1 MDRRIER
8 KRWRRWAPAAGG
20 VALLLIAA
28 LAYLV
33 FSPAGARAVEASE
46 VQITAV
52 RSAPFQDFV
61 PTRGVVTPLQSIYL
75 DAIEGGRVERLLV
88 ADGAVVAAGTV
99 LATLANPELER
110 QVGASEAEI
119 SARMGDARGQMLQM
133 QRSRVDRERE
143 LAQARY
149 ELLQAQQALDIR
161 RGLHEKGFVSDA
173 EIRSLT
179 TTLEHH
185 RARVGALEASA
196 RPEAE
201 LIAGQS
207 REIRQ
212 SMAQLQDNLGSIR
225 GSLGALQIRAPTAGR
240 LTAFDLQLGQRV
252 EAGQR
257 VGQIDSDGTNKLSA
271 QIDEFYLGR
280 VNLDQ
285 TATVKHEGRSYPL
298 RVSRI
303 VPQVVQGGFQIE
315 LTFTGAQ
322 PAQVRRGQTLD
333 VELTL
338 GATRPAL
345 VLPHGPFVSATG
357 GSWVFVVDKSGRR
370 AERRAIR
377 TGRRNPQ
384 FIEVLDGLRPGE
396 RVITSSYDGFSDDTR
411 LILR

>member
-8 KRWRRWAPAAGG
+8 RRWRRWAPVAAGLG
-20 VALLLIAA
+20 LLLVAA
-28 LAYLV
+28 IAYLLI
-33 FSPAGARAVEASE
+33 SPAGARAVEASDL
-46 VQITAV
+46 QITAA
-52 RSAPFQDFV
+52 RNAPFQDFV
-61 PTRGVVTPLQSIYL
+61 PARGMVTPLQSIYL

-88 ADGAVVAAGTV
+88 ADGAVVAPGTV
-99 LATLANPELER
+99 LATLSNPELER

-119 SARMGDARGQMLQM
+119 SARMGDARGQMLQL
-133 QRSRVDRERE
+133 QRSRVDRDRE

-149 ELLQAQQALDIR
+149 ERLQAQQALDIR
-161 RGLHEKGFVSDA
+161 RSLHEKGFVSDA
-173 EIRSLT
+173 EIRTLT

-185 RARVGALEASA
+185 RARVAALEASA

-201 LIAGQS
+201 LIAGQN

-257 VGQIDSDGTNKLSA
+257 VGQIDSDGGYKLTA
-271 QIDEFYLGR
+271 QIDEFNLGR
-280 VNLDQ
+280 VNVDQ
-285 TATVKHEGRSYPL
+285 IAAVEHDGKAYRL

-303 VPQVVQGGFQIE
+303 VPQVADGRFQIE
-315 LTFTGAQ
+315 LTFVGAQ
-322 PAQVRRGQTLD
+322 PPNVRRGQTLD

-345 VLPHGPFVSATG
+345 VLPNGPFMAATG
-357 GSWVFVVDKSGRR
+357 GSWVFVVDKNGRAQRR
-370 AERRAIR
+370 AVRI
-377 TGRRNPQ
+377 GRRNPQ
-384 FIEVLDGLRPGE
+384 FVEVLDGLEPGE
-396 RVITSSYDGFSDDTR
+396 RVITSSYDGFSDDSR

>member
-20 VALLLIAA
+20 VALLLSAA
-28 LAYLV
+28 IAYLLI
-33 FSPAGARAVEASE
+33 SPAGARAVEASD

-61 PTRGVVTPLQSIYL
+61 PARGVVTPLQSIYL
-75 DAIEGGRVERLLV
+75 DAVEGGRVERLLV
-88 ADGAVVAAGTV
+88 ADGAVVPAGTV
-99 LATLANPELER
+99 LAALSNPELER
-110 QVGASEAEI
+110 EVGASEAEI
-119 SARMGDARGQMLQM
+119 SARMGDARGQMLQL
-133 QRSRVDRERE
+133 QRSRVDRDRE

-149 ELLQAQQALDIR
+149 ERLQAEQALDIR
-161 RGLHEKGFVSDA
+161 QTLHDKGFVSDA
-173 EIRSLT
+173 EIRTLT
-179 TTLEHH
+179 ATLEHH
-185 RARVGALEASA
+185 RARVAALEASA
-196 RPEAE
+196 GPEAE
-201 LIAGQS
+201 LIAGQN

-212 SMAQLQDNLGSIR
+212 SMAQLQDNLASIR

-257 VGQIDSDGTNKLSA
+257 VGQIDSDGGYKLSA

-280 VNLDQ
+280 VSIDQ
-285 TATVKHEGRSYPL
+285 TATAEHDGRTYQL

-303 VPQVVQGGFQIE
+303 VPQVVEGRFQVE
-315 LTFTGAQ
+315 LTFVGDQ
-322 PAQVRRGQTLD
+322 PPNVRRGQTLD

-338 GATRPAL
+338 GATRPAM
-345 VLPHGPFVSATG
+345 VLPHGPFMAATG
-357 GSWVFVVDKSGRR
+357 GSWVFVVDKGGRR

-377 TGRRNPQ
+377 IGRRNPQ
-384 FIEVLDGLRPGE
+384 FVEVLDGLEPGE
-396 RVITSSYDGFSDDTR
+396 RVITSSYDGFSEDAR